1 MTVIHLLQTSASVFG
16 FAMLFILCNF
26 YAMSSCIKDGSLPKW
41 WMYLI
46 HFVFGIITSVSG
58 MIMFV
63 CAILWL
69 VKNLQ

>member
-1 MTVIHLLQTSASVFG
+1 MTAIHLLQISASVFG
-16 FAMLFILCNF
+16 FAMIFILCNF
-26 YAMSSCIKDGSLPKW
+26 YAMASCINDGSVPKW

-46 HFVFGIITSVSG
+46 HIVFNIIASVSG
-58 MIMFV
+58 MTMFV